1 MENYHEWLMREVA
14 TLDNANRWN
23 DTPEKF
29 IFCLDLLELSL
40 CKNGDQYCEYFVCKL
55 ENRFI
60 ALLKPQLVA
69 DNNWSNEYFI
79 NTHNTSP
86 R

>member
-40 CKNGDQYCEYFVCKL
+40 CKNGDQYCEYFVC
-55 ENRFI
+55 
-60 ALLKPQLVA
+60 
-69 DNNWSNEYFI
+69 
-79 NTHNTSP
+79 
-86 R
+86 